1 MEKPKRPSA
10 AYNEAITTK
19 EETLERQ
26 DTEALVGVIHNIF
39 LL

>member
-26 DTEALVGVIHNIF
+26 GTEALVGVIRNI
-39 LL
+39 LLL